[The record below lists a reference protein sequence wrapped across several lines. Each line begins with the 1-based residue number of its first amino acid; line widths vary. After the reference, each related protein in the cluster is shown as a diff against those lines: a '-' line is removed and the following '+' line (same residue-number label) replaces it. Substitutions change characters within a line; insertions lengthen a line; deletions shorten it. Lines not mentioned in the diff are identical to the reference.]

1 MLEIEV
7 VELDL
12 KGTCVAIKKMTIDE
26 WKSMKKQPG
35 FIYRAYQL
43 KFHSF
48 VVGK

>member
-12 KGTCVAIKKMTIDE
+12 NGVCVGIKKMTIDE
-26 WKSMKKQPG
+26 WYKLKKQHG
-35 FIYRAYQL
+35 FIYGAYQL

>member
-7 VELDL
+7 VKLDL
-12 KGTCVAIKKMTIDE
+12 NGVCVGIKKMSIDE
-26 WKSMKKQPG
+26 WYNLKKQSG

-43 KFHSF
+43 NFHSF